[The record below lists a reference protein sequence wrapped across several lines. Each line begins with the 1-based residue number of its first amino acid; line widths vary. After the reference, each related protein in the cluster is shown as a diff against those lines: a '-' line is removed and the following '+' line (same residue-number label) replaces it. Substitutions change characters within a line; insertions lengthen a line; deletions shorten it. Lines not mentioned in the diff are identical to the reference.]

1 MQETYNQI
9 NELLKPKFPLEEDRN
24 KIIADMGELIIS
36 ETYVEVL
43 ESITNEVTREALVKA
58 LNEGNQEE
66 VMTITESLGIDL
78 FAVLQKK
85 SKQILDDVV
94 A

>member
-1 MQETYNQI
+1 MQEIYNQV

>member
-43 ESITNEVTREALVKA
+43 ESITNEVTRGALVNA
-58 LNEGNQEE
+58 LNTGNQEE

-78 FAVLQKK
+78 FAMLQKK
-85 SKQILDDVV
+85 SKQVLEDVIS
-94 A
+94 